1 MIAKSTMHTRVL
13 RCCLQDPPSQA
24 NVAGWAMCLQ
34 YDQWGRCTVGRF
46 NWVAT
51 TITGNPAVALAPNVM
66 TSERS
71 TALHEVMHVL
81 GLKGQHSGMGEARS
95 LFRDENGCTR
105 PDKYLFEDAQQS
117 EGNKEE
123 GFITKQVR
131 HWKTPLVCT
140 IPLVVVKGNHARL
153 VVLYMIWPDLLK
165 FGVASRQYFFLFFF
179 ASSSNPYRSK
189 LRSNYSPAG
198 SRNCAETI
206 RL

>member
-1 MIAKSTMHTRVL
+1 
-13 RCCLQDPPSQA
+13 
-24 NVAGWAMCLQ
+24 MCLQ

-51 TITGNPAVALAPNVM
+51 TITGNPAIALAPNVM

-81 GLKGQHSGMGEARS
+81 GLKGQHSGMGEQRS

-105 PDKYLFEDAQQS
+105 PDNYLFVDAAQS
-117 EGNKEE
+117 EGNKED
-123 GFITKQVR
+123 GFIKKQVR

-140 IPLVVVKGNHARL
+140 IPLVVVKGTHVHL

-165 FGVASRQYFFLFFF
+165 CGVASRQYIYIYIYCFFF
-179 ASSSNPYRSK
+179 
-189 LRSNYSPAG
+189 
-198 SRNCAETI
+198 
-206 RL
+206 

>member
-81 GLKGQHSGMGEARS
+81 GLKGQNSAAGS
-95 LFRDENGCTR
+95 LFRDENGCPR

-140 IPLVVVKGNHARL
+140 IPLVVVKGDPCAFGR
-153 VVLYMIWPDLLK
+153 VVHDLAGFAKIWSSV
-165 FGVASRQYFFLFFF
+165 GQYFFLFYFF
-179 ASSSNPYRSK
+179 
-189 LRSNYSPAG
+189 
-198 SRNCAETI
+198 CFFF
-206 RL
+206 